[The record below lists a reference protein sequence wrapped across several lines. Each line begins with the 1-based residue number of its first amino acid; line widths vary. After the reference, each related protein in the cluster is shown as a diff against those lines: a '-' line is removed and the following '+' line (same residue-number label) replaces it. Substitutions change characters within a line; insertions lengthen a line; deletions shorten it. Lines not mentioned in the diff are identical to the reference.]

1 MSNFDTSLL
10 HSMASGNQPPRRTHI
25 QQSYADDFH
34 QSYGQDEL
42 RHSYGEFAKMAR
54 KLIKEDGLVQENKY
68 DVKRILDKTSERMR
82 NYIHSDSHTEDEY
95 IALRGEIR
103 GSLMSAMN
111 YKQGAE
117 RNLAAHRR
125 YQANVAELNAKYGM
139 EIPILPFDYCSS
151 SEERKIKQ
159 LLKDANEG
167 KAVKYEFPDDFNE
180 SELKELESM
189 GIKIPRA
196 GNAIDNASM
205 QNQANITPTPQGEL
219 PSSAQTSA
227 THDDND
233 ESLNE
238 LKSQYRQFCH
248 VARPLAKQ
256 VGLVTQNK
264 TELEKLIDETQK
276 AMRGYLHS
284 QNRTDADYDALQRR
298 LRAACQKAND
308 YEATVKRNLERYGK
322 YRKNIAELHDTYGID
337 IPVFPFDY
345 CGSDE
350 EMKIDGLLKDAK
362 AGKQVKYELPDYY
375 DESELD
381 AMGIVTQRCDSMKDV
396 ASCVENE
403 ARYIPANET
412 VAHDIDISRTG
423 DGRYAVQS
431 ELPRNISTDGE
442 SDTEPSNVGDI
453 LQSRYPNGDVS
464 ISFGGNTIPFDALR
478 NIDTVDV
485 DGNMVPVPDDPDA
498 LRSAVSKGWESGSQD
513 MRTPIN
519 SFPSLSTRAAAPS
532 VSARDRAK
540 TIRNGM
546 RKWEE
551 AEEET
556 VWVTAHFRGG
566 TFINLYPRS
575 RPHRNGNG
583 NGNGKK

>member
-1 MSNFDTSLL
+1 MLNLDTSFFNY
-10 HSMASGNQPPRRTHI
+10 MV
-25 QQSYADDFH
+25 ADDSNLSPTRKYERNQFRNRINGYAESFRRQDGFKELQH
-34 QSYGQDEL
+34 EYGK
-42 RHSYGEFAKMAR
+42 FARLAR
-54 KLIKEDGLVQENKY
+54 KLINEEGLVSQNKNE
-68 DVKRILDKTSERMR
+68 VNMMLK
-82 NYIHSDSHTEDEY
+82 
-95 IALRGEIR
+95 
-103 GSLMSAMN
+103 
-111 YKQGAE
+111 
-117 RNLAAHRR
+117 NLAHEMQSYRQSPNEYDYITLRQALYLKDSDLQYYNDCARSNIAQQKR
-125 YQANVAELNAKYGM
+125 YEKDVDELNSKYGM
-139 EIPILPFDYCSS
+139 DIPKFPFDYCTTT
-151 SEERKIKQ
+151 EQAKIRE
-159 LLKDANEG
+159 LLKDAKAG
-167 KAVKYEFPDDFNE
+167 KTISYEFSDDFQYY
-180 SELKELESM
+180 SDDSLKELASL
-189 GIKIPRA
+189 GIKIP
-196 GNAIDNASM
+196 G
-205 QNQANITPTPQGEL
+205 L
-219 PSSAQTSA
+219 K
-227 THDDND
+227 DDD
-233 ESLNE
+233 ERLAD
-238 LKSQYRQFCH
+238 LQSQYRQFCH
-248 VARPLAKQ
+248 VARPLTKQ
-256 VGLVTQNK
+256 VGLVPQNK
-264 TELEKLIDETQK
+264 SELEKLIGETQK

-284 QNRTDADYDALQRR
+284 DNRTVEDYAILQHKLRR
-298 LRAACQKAND
+298 ACREAND
-308 YEATVKRNLERYGK
+308 YEATAKRNLERYGK

-345 CGSDE
+345 CSSDE
-350 EMKIDGLLKDAK
+350 EIKIDGLLKDAK
-362 AGKQVKYELPDYY
+362 AGKPVKYELPDYY
-375 DESELD
+375 DESELN
-381 AMGIVTQRCDSMKDV
+381 AMGIVTQRCDSMKAV
-396 ASCVENE
+396 AGCVENE

-412 VAHDIDISRTG
+412 VAHDIDISQTG

-442 SDTEPSNVGDI
+442 SDTEPSNVGNI

-478 NIDTVDV
+478 NIDAVDV

>member
-1 MSNFDTSLL
+1 MLNLDTSFFKYMVSDDSNL
-10 HSMASGNQPPRRTHI
+10 SPTRKYERNQFRNRINGYAESFRRQNGFKELQHE
-25 QQSYADDFH
+25 
-34 QSYGQDEL
+34 YGK
-42 RHSYGEFAKMAR
+42 FARLAR
-54 KLIKEDGLVQENKY
+54 KLINEEGLVPQNKNEVNMMLKDLAHAMQSYRQSPNEY
-68 DVKRILDKTSERMR
+68 DYITLRQALYHKDSELQYY
-82 NYIHSDSHTEDEY
+82 NDC
-95 IALRGEIR
+95 AVG
-103 GSLMSAMN
+103 
-111 YKQGAE
+111 
-117 RNLAAHRR
+117 NLARHKV
-125 YQANVAELNAKYGM
+125 YEKEVDELNSKYGAD
-139 EIPILPFDYCSS
+139 IPKFPFDYCSS
-151 SEERKIKQ
+151 TEMEKVRQ
-159 LLKDANEG
+159 LLKDAQAG
-167 KAVKYEFPDDFNE
+167 KSIHYELPDYFQYYDDD
-180 SELKELESM
+180 ELKKLASL
-189 GIKIPRA
+189 GIKFP
-196 GNAIDNASM
+196 GYKNYD
-205 QNQANITPTPQGEL
+205 
-219 PSSAQTSA
+219 
-227 THDDND
+227 D

-248 VARPLAKQ
+248 VARPLTKQ

-298 LRAACQKAND
+298 LRGACQKAND
-308 YEATVKRNLERYGK
+308 YEATAKRNLERYGE
-322 YRKNIAELHDTYGID
+322 YRKNVAELHDTYGID

-362 AGKQVKYELPDYY
+362 VGKPVKYELPDYY
-375 DESELD
+375 DESELN
-381 AMGIVTQRCDSMKDV
+381 AIGIVTQRCDSMKAV
-396 ASCVENE
+396 ASCVDNE

-442 SDTEPSNVGDI
+442 SDTEPSNVGDV
-453 LQSRYPNGDVS
+453 LQSRYPNEDIS
-464 ISFGGNTIPFDALR
+464 ISFGGATIPFDALR
-478 NIDTVDV
+478 DIDAVDV

-513 MRTPIN
+513 MGTPIN

-556 VWVTAHFRGG
+556 VWVTAHFRSG

>member
-1 MSNFDTSLL
+1 MS
-10 HSMASGNQPPRRTHI
+10 SM
-25 QQSYADDFH
+25 
-34 QSYGQDEL
+34 
-42 RHSYGEFAKMAR
+42 K
-54 KLIKEDGLVQENKY
+54 
-68 DVKRILDKTSERMR
+68 
-82 NYIHSDSHTEDEY
+82 
-95 IALRGEIR
+95 
-103 GSLMSAMN
+103 

-117 RNLAAHRR
+117 RNLAVYRR
-125 YQANVAELNAKYGM
+125 YQKNVQELNTKYGID
-139 EIPILPFDYCSS
+139 IPILPFDYCGS

-167 KAVKYEFPDDFNE
+167 KTVKYEFPDDFDE

-205 QNQANITPTPQGEL
+205 QNQANTTPTPQDVL
-219 PSSAQTSA
+219 SSSAKTSA

-248 VARPLAKQ
+248 VARPLTKQ
-256 VGLVTQNK
+256 VGLVPQNK
-264 TELEKLIDETQK
+264 SELEKLIGETQK

-298 LRAACQKAND
+298 LRGACQKAND
-308 YEATVKRNLERYGK
+308 YEATAKRNLERYGK

-350 EMKIDGLLKDAK
+350 KMKIDILLKDAK
-362 AGKQVKYELPDYY
+362 AGKPVKYELPDYY
-375 DESELD
+375 DEGELN
-381 AMGIVTQRCDSMKDV
+381 AMGIVTQRCDSMKAV
-396 ASCVENE
+396 AGCVENE

-412 VAHDIDISRTG
+412 VAHDINVSQTG
-423 DGRYAVQS
+423 DGRYTVQS

-478 NIDTVDV
+478 NIDAVDV
-485 DGNMVPVPDDPDA
+485 DGNMIPVPDDPDA
-498 LRSAVSKGWESGSQD
+498 LRSAVSKGWELGSQD
-513 MRTPIN
+513 IGTPIN

-532 VSARDRAK
+532 ASARDRAK

-556 VWVTAHFRGG
+556 VWVTAHFRSGI
-566 TFINLYPRS
+566 FINLYPRS

>member
-1 MSNFDTSLL
+1 
-10 HSMASGNQPPRRTHI
+10 
-25 QQSYADDFH
+25 
-34 QSYGQDEL
+34 
-42 RHSYGEFAKMAR
+42 MAR
-54 KLIKEDGLVQENKY
+54 KLIKEDGLVRENKN
-68 DVKRILDKTSERMR
+68 DVKRILDKASERMR
-82 NYIHSDSHTEDEY
+82 NYINSDSPTEDEY
-95 IALRGEIR
+95 VALRGEIR
-103 GSLMSAMN
+103 GSLMSAMK

-125 YQANVAELNAKYGM
+125 YLENVQELNTKYGM
-139 EIPILPFDYCSS
+139 DIPILPFDYCGSA
-151 SEERKIKQ
+151 EERKIKQ

-167 KAVKYEFPDDFNE
+167 KTVKYEFPDGFDE

-189 GIKIPRA
+189 GIKIPRVE
-196 GNAIDNASM
+196 NVIDNASM
-205 QNQANITPTPQGEL
+205 QNQANITPTPQDAL
-219 PSSAQTSA
+219 PSSAPTPA
-227 THDDND
+227 IHDDND
-233 ESLNE
+233 ESLNN
-238 LKSQYRQFCH
+238 LKAQYRQFCH

-256 VGLVTQNK
+256 VGVVPQNK
-264 TELEKLIDETQK
+264 SELEKLIDETQK

-308 YEATVKRNLERYGK
+308 YEATAKRNLERYGK

-350 EMKIDGLLKDAK
+350 EIKIDGLLKDAK
-362 AGKQVKYELPDYY
+362 AGKPVKYELPDYY
-375 DESELD
+375 DESELN
-381 AMGIVTQRCDSMKDV
+381 AMGIVTQRCDSMKAV

-403 ARYIPANET
+403 ARYTPANET
-412 VAHDIDISRTG
+412 VAHDIDISQTG

-431 ELPRNISTDGE
+431 ELMRNISTDGE
-442 SDTEPSNVGDI
+442 SGTEPSNVGDV
-453 LQSRYPNGDVS
+453 LQSRYPKGDIS
-464 ISFGGNTIPFDALR
+464 ISFGGATIPFDALR
-478 NIDTVDV
+478 NIDAVDV
-485 DGNMVPVPDDPDA
+485 DGNIVPVPDDPDA
-498 LRSAVSKGWESGSQD
+498 LRSAVSKGWESDIHD
-513 MRTPIN
+513 MGTPIN

-532 VSARDRAK
+532 ASARDRAK
-540 TIRNGM
+540 SIRNGM

>member
-1 MSNFDTSLL
+1 MLNLDTSFFNYMVSDDSNL
-10 HSMASGNQPPRRTHI
+10 SPTRKYERNQFRNRINGYAESFRRQNGFKELQHE
-25 QQSYADDFH
+25 
-34 QSYGQDEL
+34 YGK
-42 RHSYGEFAKMAR
+42 FARLAR
-54 KLIKEDGLVQENKY
+54 KLINEEGLVSQNKNEVNMMLKDLAHAMQSYRQSPNEY
-68 DVKRILDKTSERMR
+68 D
-82 NYIHSDSHTEDEY
+82 YITLRQALYLKDSDLQYYNDC
-95 IALRGEIR
+95 AVG
-103 GSLMSAMN
+103 
-111 YKQGAE
+111 
-117 RNLAAHRR
+117 NLARHKV
-125 YQANVAELNAKYGM
+125 YEKEVDELNSKYGAD
-139 EIPILPFDYCSS
+139 IPKFPFDYCSS
-151 SEERKIKQ
+151 TEMEKVRQ
-159 LLKDANEG
+159 LLKDAKAG
-167 KAVKYEFPDDFNE
+167 KSIHYELPDYFQYYDDD
-180 SELKELESM
+180 ELKKLASL
-189 GIKIPRA
+189 GIKFP
-196 GNAIDNASM
+196 GYKNYD
-205 QNQANITPTPQGEL
+205 
-219 PSSAQTSA
+219 
-227 THDDND
+227 D

-248 VARPLAKQ
+248 VARPLTKQ
-256 VGLVTQNK
+256 VGLVQQNK
-264 TELEKLIDETQK
+264 SELNQLIDETQK

-284 QNRTDADYDALQRR
+284 QNRTDADCEALQRKLR
-298 LRAACQKAND
+298 GALLKANNYERAA
-308 YEATVKRNLERYGK
+308 KRNLALYEK
-322 YRKNIAELHDTYGID
+322 YKKNVAELHDTYGLD
-337 IPVFPFDY
+337 IPVFPFDD
-345 CGSDE
+345 CGGDE
-350 EMKIDGLLKDAK
+350 ETKIDILLKDAK
-362 AGKQVKYELPDYY
+362 AGKPVKYELPDYY
-375 DESELD
+375 DESELN
-381 AMGIVTQRCDSMKDV
+381 AMGIVTQRCDSMKAV
-396 ASCVENE
+396 AGCVENE

-412 VAHDIDISRTG
+412 VAHDIDVSKTG

>member
-1 MSNFDTSLL
+1 MSNFDTSSL
-10 HSMASGNQPPRRTHI
+10 HSMASGTQPPRRTHS

-34 QSYGQDEL
+34 QSYGQEEL
-42 RHSYGEFAKMAR
+42 QRSYGEFAKMAR
-54 KLIKEDGLVQENKY
+54 KLIKKDGLVRENKN
-68 DVKRILDKTSERMR
+68 DVQRILDKTSERMR
-82 NYIHSDSHTEDEY
+82 NYINSDSHTEDEY

-103 GSLMSAMN
+103 ENLMSTMN
-111 YKQGAE
+111 YKRGAE

-125 YQANVAELNAKYGM
+125 YQENVQELNTKYGM
-139 EIPILPFDYCSS
+139 KIPVLPFDYCGSE
-151 SEERKIKQ
+151 EERKIKQ
-159 LLKDANEG
+159 LLKDAREG
-167 KAVKYEFPDDFNE
+167 KIVKYEFPDDFDE

-196 GNAIDNASM
+196 ENAIDNASM
-205 QNQANITPTPQGEL
+205 QNQVNIVPAPQDEL
-219 PSSAQTSA
+219 PSSTTAPTIY
-227 THDDND
+227 DDND
-233 ESLNE
+233 ESLNN
-238 LKSQYRQFCH
+238 LKAQYRQFCH
-248 VARPLAKQ
+248 VARPLTKQ
-256 VGLVTQNK
+256 VGLVPQNK
-264 TELEKLIDETQK
+264 SELEKLIDETQK

-284 QNRTDADYDALQRR
+284 QNRTDTDYDALQRR
-298 LRAACQKAND
+298 LRGACQKANG
-308 YEATVKRNLERYGK
+308 YEATAKRNLDRYGK
-322 YRKNIAELHDTYGID
+322 YKKDVAELHDAYGID

-350 EMKIDGLLKDAK
+350 ETKIDGLLKDAK
-362 AGKQVKYELPDYY
+362 AGKPVKYELPDYY
-375 DESELD
+375 DEGELNT
-381 AMGIVTQRCDSMKDV
+381 MGIVTQRCDSMKAV

-412 VAHDIDISRTG
+412 VAHDIDVSQTG

-431 ELPRNISTDGE
+431 ALPRNISTDGE
-442 SDTEPSNVGDI
+442 SDTKPLNVGDV
-453 LQSRYPNGDVS
+453 LQSRYPNGDIS
-464 ISFGGNTIPFDALR
+464 ISFGGATIPFDALR
-478 NIDTVDV
+478 DIDAVDV

-498 LRSAVSKGWESGSQD
+498 LRSAVSKGWELGSQD
-513 MRTPIN
+513 IGTPIN

-532 VSARDRAK
+532 ASARDRAK

-556 VWVTAHFRGG
+556 VWVTAHFRSGI
-566 TFINLYPRS
+566 FINLYPRS

>member
-1 MSNFDTSLL
+1 
-10 HSMASGNQPPRRTHI
+10 
-25 QQSYADDFH
+25 
-34 QSYGQDEL
+34 
-42 RHSYGEFAKMAR
+42 
-54 KLIKEDGLVQENKY
+54 
-68 DVKRILDKTSERMR
+68 
-82 NYIHSDSHTEDEY
+82 
-95 IALRGEIR
+95 
-103 GSLMSAMN
+103 MSAMK

-139 EIPILPFDYCSS
+139 EIPILPFGYCSS

-167 KAVKYEFPDDFNE
+167 KAVKYEFPDDFDE
-180 SELKELESM
+180 SKLKELESI
-189 GIKIPRA
+189 GIKIPLA
-196 GNAIDNASM
+196 ENAIDNASI
-205 QNQANITPTPQGEL
+205 QNQVNITPTPQGEL
-219 PSSAQTSA
+219 PSSTQTSA
-227 THDDND
+227 MHDDKD

-248 VARPLAKQ
+248 VARPLTKQ
-256 VGLVTQNK
+256 VGLVQQNK
-264 TELEKLIDETQK
+264 SELEQLIDETQK

-284 QNRTDADYDALQRR
+284 QNRTDADCEALQRK
-298 LRAACQKAND
+298 LRGALLKANN
-308 YEATVKRNLERYGK
+308 YEMAAKRNLALYEK
-322 YRKNIAELHDTYGID
+322 YKKNVAELHDTYGLD

-345 CGSDE
+345 CGGDE
-350 EMKIDGLLKDAK
+350 ETKIDILLKDAK
-362 AGKQVKYELPDYY
+362 AGKPVRYELPDYY
-375 DESELD
+375 DESELN
-381 AMGIVTQRCDSMKDV
+381 AMGIVTQRCDSMKAV
-396 ASCVENE
+396 AGCVENE

-412 VAHDIDISRTG
+412 VAHDIDISQTG

-431 ELPRNISTDGE
+431 ELPRNIFTDSE
-442 SDTEPSNVGDI
+442 SGSEPSNVGDV
-453 LQSRYPNGDVS
+453 LQSRYPNGDIS
-464 ISFGGNTIPFDALR
+464 ISFGGATIPFDALR
-478 NIDTVDV
+478 NIDAVDV
-485 DGNMVPVPDDPDA
+485 DGNIVPVPDDPDA
-498 LRSAVSKGWESGSQD
+498 LRSAVSEGGESGSQD
-513 MRTPIN
+513 MGTPIN

-540 TIRNGM
+540 SIRSGM

>member
-1 MSNFDTSLL
+1 MSNFDTSSL
-10 HSMASGNQPPRRTHI
+10 HSMASGSQPPRRTHI
-25 QQSYADDFH
+25 QQSYADDFR

-54 KLIKEDGLVQENKY
+54 KLIKEDGLVQENKH
-68 DVKRILDKTSERMR
+68 DVKRILDETSERMR
-82 NYIHSDSHTEDEY
+82 NYINSDSHTEDEY

-125 YQANVAELNAKYGM
+125 ANVAELNAQYGM
-139 EIPILPFDYCSS
+139 EIPVLPFDHCGSA
-151 SEERKIKQ
+151 EERKIKQ
-159 LLKDANEG
+159 LLKDSKEG

-196 GNAIDNASM
+196 ENAIDNASM

-248 VARPLAKQ
+248 VARPLTKQ
-256 VGLVTQNK
+256 VGLVPQNK
-264 TELEKLIDETQK
+264 SELEKLIDETQK
-276 AMRGYLHS
+276 EMRGYLHS

-298 LRAACQKAND
+298 LRGACQKAND
-308 YEATVKRNLERYGK
+308 YEATAKRNLERYGK

-350 EMKIDGLLKDAK
+350 EIKIDGILKDAK
-362 AGKQVKYELPDYY
+362 AGKPVKYELPDYY
-375 DESELD
+375 DDGELN
-381 AMGIVTQRCDSMKDV
+381 AMGIVTQRCDSMKAV

-412 VAHDIDISRTG
+412 TAHDIDISQTG

-464 ISFGGNTIPFDALR
+464 ISFGGTTISFDALR
-478 NIDTVDV
+478 NIDAVDV
-485 DGNMVPVPDDPDA
+485 DGNIVPVPDDPDA
-498 LRSAVSKGWESGSQD
+498 LRSVVSEGGEFDSQD
-513 MRTPIN
+513 MGTPLA
-519 SFPSLSTRAAAPS
+519 SFPSISTRAAAPS

-566 TFINLYPRS
+566 AFINLYPRS